1 MMLTGSLGI
10 FFLAWEV
17 WISHEFE
24 RHQHNLLRLAR
35 IKSLHDDGKLREFV
49 VEGMKVN
56 GWGASAAKAI
66 VDAFDDVL
74 VERVAAAMAEDY
86 RLLGQAEESLRNG
99 GAGVLRIRRWR
110 LILGA
115 GLLLVSTWSNA
126 LY

>member
-35 IKSLHDDGKLREFV
+35 IKSLHDEGKLREFLIA
-49 VEGMKVN
+49 GMQFN
-56 GWGASAAKAI
+56 GRGASAAKAM
-66 VDAFDDVL
+66 VDACDDVV
-74 VERVAAAMAEDY
+74 VERAAAAMAEDY

-99 GAGVLRIRRWR
+99 AGGVLGIRRWR